1 MSNEWEPRLTGEK
14 LARFRTNCRIRR
26 LLMGISS
33 RAMAKLVRHTAT
45 WLSQMELGPT
55 KHVSVEDARQMAKGL
70 GTTVEILLRPAP
82 DMVTSVTREEG
93 LYAIEYLKKLQ
104 TKKMLNNME
113 FSLFLGLSKSTW
125 KTTTH
130 LQRPFSINTLYLI
143 AQRLGISVSE
153 LIGRTR
159 KEAKA

>member
-1 MSNEWEPRLTGEK
+1 MDNEWGPRITGEDLK
-14 LARFRTNCRIRR
+14 RFRTNCRIRR

-33 RAMAKLVRHTAT
+33 RAMAKLVGHTVT

-55 KHVSVEDARQMAKGL
+55 KRISMEDAKQMAKGL
-70 GTTVEILLRPAP
+70 GTTVEILLQPAP
-82 DMVTSVTREEG
+82 DMVTIVTREEG

-104 TKKMLNNME
+104 TEKMLNSIE

-143 AQRLGISVSE
+143 AQRLGISVGE
-153 LIGRTR
+153 LIGRE
-159 KEAKA
+159 KHG